1 MSLFNLALI
10 ERNLENYSN
19 DERIAPTQEVIDR
32 VRTFLKGI
40 DDPPDS
46 QLFVSVNGA
55 IVVKLDEGSY
65 RFDSDGTRV
74 FLKKV
79 KLIEPI
85 KGLFE

>member
-10 ERNLENYSN
+10 EKNLEKYSN
-19 DERIAPTQEVIDR
+19 DERVAPTQEVIDR

-46 QLFVSVNGA
+46 ELFVSPNGA

-65 RFDSDGTRV
+65 RFDPDGTRV

-79 KLIEPI
+79 KLTEPI
-85 KGLFE
+85 EGLFS